1 MAHDPVH
8 SELVLVSGANQYRVR
23 PLALVRTST
32 PPILAVLRVAPTSAA
47 ATGDPPALT
56 TATPSRARAATET
69 ALTEP
74 TTRDIALCALAR
86 ARRGAPLARAGP
98 AVTAAS
104 ASVAKAATSIRP
116 AAIPALV
123 RISLKPNNPIQTASR
138 YAPRVDSASAAL
150 AAAASRVR

>member
-1 MAHDPVH
+1 MAHDSVH

-69 ALTEP
+69 ALTAA
-74 TTRDIALCALAR
+74 TTSDTALCARVRAR
-86 ARRGAPLARAGP
+86 ARRPDQADTEPEGALP
-98 AVTAAS
+98 
-104 ASVAKAATSIRP
+104 
-116 AAIPALV
+116 
-123 RISLKPNNPIQTASR
+123 
-138 YAPRVDSASAAL
+138 
-150 AAAASRVR
+150 